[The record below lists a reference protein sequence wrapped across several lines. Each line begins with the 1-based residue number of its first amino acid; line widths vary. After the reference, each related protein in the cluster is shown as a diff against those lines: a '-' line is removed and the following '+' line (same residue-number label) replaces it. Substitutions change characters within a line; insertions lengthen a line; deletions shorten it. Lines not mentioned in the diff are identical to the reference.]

1 MALLILTTQSLA
13 SALFIEGG
21 ILDNALQ
28 GEIRDNSGLG
38 LPKLPALAERNIPQL
53 ATSIASTKKRYTYK
67 LTLLNFT
74 PQELDI
80 VSSMVLS
87 RTDNVNTILLDEK
100 TTMHFLG
107 LFLPSKE
114 ITFELSTL
122 LSPSQFREQMSL
134 LFKRMN
140 VEVSST
146 FIHQDNLFKS
156 TRAVS
161 AYSIQ
166 LVIFWSALII
176 LMILLTLLVFWS
188 WVQFKLNV
196 YESHN
201 QSAKWIRFVHIL
213 RLIPLPFLCRNKWQ
227 KQLSYWQKR
236 VSQADIW
243 FNNAQQLLQNNEIES
258 AHIFVKKALQ
268 GNASNMTAQAL
279 EVKIAEQ
286 LSKHQAI
293 QDEREQFKKR
303 VSKAVELAHAGKV
316 LAALEQA
323 YKALELCQRQV
334 AVNGPSIDLQIEST
348 KNLIQ
353 GISANSGQRCEGI
366 ILASGEQKIHINC
379 AQSMRIG
386 RSSPNTES
394 DTSADVT
401 LPQDTLSRVHQ
412 SIIIAR
418 QPNGFTIQDL
428 GSTNGMWLQYRECEN
443 NKEYILAEM
452 DQIHLSPPDELG
464 SIGFQVRHIGT
475 NQSIALGLCQNAIL
489 PAVNFSSAKSFLN
502 SSEYADHRWYLSNE
516 RFYLVCSLNKYIWYS
531 ESQWR
536 VSQAQKITKEEV
548 NEVLKIEL
556 KGDVYL
562 HLCSQTFDVRID
574 NTRILGSVPLP
585 LKSQLSVNGFVI
597 DLILIAAQPVDKSV
611 KQIPYD

>member
-536 VSQAQKITKEEV
+536 VSQAQKITQEEV